1 MKINEDFD
9 IVVAGAGTAGLTA
22 AIYAARAGR
31 KVIVLDG
38 KGYGG
43 QIGSA
48 DKVEN
53 YPGIP
58 SVSGFDFATALYEQA
73 KGLGAKIKFSSV
85 TSIEKEDVF
94 SVYTEKILYKAKAVI
109 IATGLEKRKLNLEK
123 EELLTGKGVSYCATC
138 DGAFY
143 KGKTTAVIGG
153 GNTALED
160 ALYLSES
167 CERVYL
173 VHRRSEY
180 RAEKAY
186 INEVN
191 ARENIVQLKGFV
203 PVKIV
208 GENKVEGLVVSSD
221 EGEKSLDVDGIFAA
235 IGQIPANEVFKNL
248 VDTDAQGYIIAGE
261 DCITKTDGLFAAGDC
276 RTKEVRQLVT
286 AAADGAVS
294 GLAAAKYVRE
304 NEQTRAEL

>member
-9 IVVAGAGTAGLTA
+9 IVIAGAGTAGLTA

-53 YPGIP
+53 YPGIA
-58 SVSGFDFATALYEQA
+58 SISGFDFATALYEQA
-73 KGLGAKIKFSSV
+73 KGLGAKIKFSSL
-85 TSIEKEDVF
+85 TAIEKKENLF
-94 SVYTEKILYKAKAVI
+94 FVYTEKMLYKAKAVVV
-109 IATGLEKRKLNLEK
+109 ATGLEKRKLNLEK
-123 EELLTGKGVSYCATC
+123 EELLTGKGISYCATC

-160 ALYLSES
+160 ALYLSEN
-167 CERVYL
+167 CRKVYL
-173 VHRRSEY
+173 VHRRNEY
-180 RAEKAY
+180 RAESAY

-203 PVKIV
+203 PVEIS
-208 GENKVEGLVVSSD
+208 GESRVEGMVIRSET
-221 EGEKSLDVDGIFAA
+221 EGEKSLAVDGIFAA
-235 IGQIPANEVFKNL
+235 IGQIPSNKVFEQL
-248 VDTDAQGYIIAGE
+248 ADVDDGGYIIAGE
-261 DCITKTDGLFAAGDC
+261 DCLTKTEGLFVAGDC

-286 AAADGAVS
+286 AAADGAVA
-294 GLAAAKYVRE
+294 GLGAARYVRE
-304 NEQTRAEL
+304 

>member
-9 IVVAGAGTAGLTA
+9 IVIAGAGTAGLTA

-53 YPGIP
+53 YPGIA
-58 SVSGFDFATALYEQA
+58 SISGFDFATALYEQA
-73 KGLGAKIKFSSV
+73 KGLGAKIKFSSL
-85 TSIEKEDVF
+85 TAIEKKENLF
-94 SVYTEKILYKAKAVI
+94 FVYTEKMLYKAKAVVV
-109 IATGLEKRKLNLEK
+109 ATGLEKRKLNLEK
-123 EELLTGKGVSYCATC
+123 EELLTGKGISYCATC

-160 ALYLSES
+160 ALYLSEN
-167 CERVYL
+167 CRKVYL
-173 VHRRSEY
+173 VHRRNEY
-180 RAEKAY
+180 RAESAY

-203 PVKIV
+203 PVEIS
-208 GENKVEGLVVSSD
+208 GESRVEGMVIRSET
-221 EGEKSLDVDGIFAA
+221 EGEKSLAVDGIFAA
-235 IGQIPANEVFKNL
+235 IGQIPSNKVFEQL
-248 VDTDAQGYIIAGE
+248 ADVDDGGYIIAGE
-261 DCITKTDGLFAAGDC
+261 DCLTKTEGLFVAGDC
-276 RTKEVRQLVT
+276 RTKAVRQLVT
-286 AAADGAVS
+286 AAADGAVA
-294 GLAAAKYVRE
+294 GLGAARYVRE
-304 NEQTRAEL
+304 